1 MALQSKGR
9 IVPKGIKRLC
19 DLLNLF
25 LNRYE
30 TGLLCFFS
38 ATEPLPDIEDI
49 ARILNSGGSSDT
61 GVRIQNSNQTPY
73 AQAVVERTEP
83 IYGILAEYGGFGTF
97 REVFAMYRR
106 EQPEKAKVL
115 IQLSL
120 VGGAKYG
127 CIEDVADANDTYVRK
142 IQRIRYKAIHQ
153 IAREIYSA
161 HSLSKS

>member
-1 MALQSKGR
+1 M
-9 IVPKGIKRLC
+9 
-19 DLLNLF
+19 
-25 LNRYE
+25 
-30 TGLLCFFS
+30 
-38 ATEPLPDIEDI
+38 EDI
-49 ARILNSGGSSDT
+49 ARMLNSGGSGET
-61 GVRIQNSNQTPY
+61 GVRVQTSNPVPY
-73 AQAVVERTEP
+73 ALSVIERTEP
-83 IYGILAEYGGFGTF
+83 LYGLLADYGGFDTF

-127 CIEDVADANDTYVRK
+127 CIEDVADANSTYVRK

-161 HSLSKS
+161 HSLSKN